1 MEQKRILIV
10 DDEQDLCE
18 ILRYNLT
25 AAGYQ
30 AEVAY
35 SAEMAIEKEVA
46 QYDLLLLDVMMPGM
60 SGFELARQLKGD
72 EATASVPI
80 IFLTAKDTEEDML
93 HGFGLGADDYV
104 KKPFSVREVM
114 ARVKA
119 VLCRRESVEADKS
132 KTLQYEGLVID
143 LSHKS
148 VKVDGEAVALTKTE
162 FELLVLLL
170 THRGKV
176 FSRQQ
181 ILESVWPQDVIVT
194 DRTVDVTEGTK
205 MWMSVMVVFAVYA
218 IIFILFEDY
227 DRAYLEPF
235 EETSDWHLLLF
246 SLVVMGGLGL
256 LLHRYA
262 RWMDERIS
270 REQAEKENQL
280 RRELTQ
286 NISHELKTPVAS
298 ILGYTETILDDPQMN
313 SETQRQFI
321 QRTHAQAQRLT
332 ALLQDISTLNRMD
345 YAAHQLAMERTDVS
359 EIVSDIV
366 QETAIAVEKHHMTVH
381 NDLPEDIIIQG
392 NPSLIYSIFRNLIDN
407 AINYAGEG
415 TTIDIQAEQTSD
427 GWKFRL
433 SDNGVG
439 IAPEHLSRIFE
450 RFYRIDKGRSRSL
463 GGTGLGLAIV
473 KNAVLLHGG
482 SITVR
487 PADKGGLAFE
497 FTLRK
502 SI

>member
-18 ILRYNLT
+18 ILRYNLM

-104 KKPFSVREVM
+104 KKPYVKKPFSVREVM

-119 VLCRRESVEADKS
+119 VLCRRESVEADKP
-132 KTLQYEGLVID
+132 KTLRYEGLVID

-194 DRTVDVTEGTK
+194 DRTVDVNVTRMRKKIG
-205 MWMSVMVVFAVYA
+205 
-218 IIFILFEDY
+218 
-227 DRAYLEPF
+227 
-235 EETSDWHLLLF
+235 
-246 SLVVMGGLGL
+246 
-256 LLHRYA
+256 RYA
-262 RWMDERIS
+262 
-270 REQAEKENQL
+270 NL
-280 RRELTQ
+280 
-286 NISHELKTPVAS
+286 
-298 ILGYTETILDDPQMN
+298 
-313 SETQRQFI
+313 
-321 QRTHAQAQRLT
+321 
-332 ALLQDISTLNRMD
+332 
-345 YAAHQLAMERTDVS
+345 
-359 EIVSDIV
+359 IVSR
-366 QETAIAVEKHHMTVH
+366 
-381 NDLPEDIIIQG
+381 QG
-392 NPSLIYSIFRNLIDN
+392 FGY
-407 AINYAGEG
+407 
-415 TTIDIQAEQTSD
+415 
-427 GWKFRL
+427 
-433 SDNGVG
+433 V
-439 IAPEHLSRIFE
+439 FE
-450 RFYRIDKGRSRSL
+450 L
-463 GGTGLGLAIV
+463 
-473 KNAVLLHGG
+473 
-482 SITVR
+482 
-487 PADKGGLAFE
+487 
-497 FTLRK
+497 
-502 SI
+502 